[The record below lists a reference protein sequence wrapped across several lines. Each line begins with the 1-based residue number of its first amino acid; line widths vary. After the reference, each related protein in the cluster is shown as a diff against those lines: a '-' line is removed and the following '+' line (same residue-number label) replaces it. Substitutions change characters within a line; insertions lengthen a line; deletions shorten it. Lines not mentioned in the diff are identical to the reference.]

1 MGRMGRSEEAIA
13 EIRRSLEKQS
23 EMHSLLDRPYCLTVL
38 AEALVASG
46 AREEAQALC
55 DEALDF
61 TARTECRWYEPETHR
76 IKAEVLLAAGEDSLQ
91 EAAAKEFAS
100 ALRLA
105 RRAGCR
111 LLELSAAKSI
121 FRLHRRRGHVS
132 RARTLLRGVVRQF
145 TEGHE
150 SSVLREARRL
160 LEEVEGLI

>member
-1 MGRMGRSEEAIA
+1 LGRMGRSEEAIA
-13 EIRRSLEKQS
+13 EMRRSLEKQS

-46 AREEAQALC
+46 ARDEAQALC

-61 TARTECRWYEPETHR
+61 AARTECRWYEPETHR
-76 IKAEVLLAAGEDSLQ
+76 IKAEALLAAGEDSLQ
-91 EAAAKEFAS
+91 GAVAKEFAS

-105 RRAGCR
+105 RRAGCC

-121 FRLHRRRGHVS
+121 FRLHRRWGHMS
-132 RARTLLRGVVRQF
+132 RARTLLRRVVRQF

-160 LEEVEGLI
+160 LEE